1 MKVIQTNIPGVL
13 IIEPRVFKDS
23 RGYFFE
29 SFSQREFDD
38 KVTPIFGHS
47 INFVQDNE
55 SMSSYG
61 VMRGL
66 HYQRMPYTQSKLVR
80 CVKGAVLDVAVDI
93 RKGSPTFGQHVS
105 CLLTGRDE
113 EGMKIAEQFAN
124 ESAINH
130 QSSAINHQSSAINH
144 QQSVINHQQSLIGLQ
159 FFVPRG
165 FAHGFAVLSETA
177 VFQYKC
183 DEFYHPEADG
193 GINIKDESL
202 GIDWRIPVEEAILS
216 EKDLKHAC
224 LKDAVL
230 DFDINDKLY

>member
-1 MKVIQTNIPGVL
+1 MNIIKTNIPGVL

-23 RGYFFE
+23 RGFFFE
-29 SFSQREFDD
+29 SFSQREFDE
-38 KVTPIFGHS
+38 KVTPILGHS

-93 RKGSPTFGQHVS
+93 RKGSPTFGQHVAVE
-105 CLLTGRDE
+105 LTED
-113 EGMKIAEQFAN
+113 
-124 ESAINH
+124 NH
-130 QSSAINHQSSAINH
+130 R
-144 QQSVINHQQSLIGLQ
+144 Q
-159 FFVPRG
+159 FFIPRG

-183 DEFYHPEADG
+183 DEFYRPEADG

-202 GIDWRIPVEEAILS
+202 GIDWRIPVEKAILS
-216 EKDLKHAC
+216 EKDLEHTC

>member
-1 MKVIQTNIPGVL
+1 MINVVKTAIEGVV
-13 IIEPRVFKDS
+13 IIEPRVFGDA

-29 SFSQREFDD
+29 SFSQREFDE
-38 KVTPIFGHS
+38 KVLKPLETIETAAGVKPFAGISKLH
-47 INFVQDNE
+47 FVQDNE

-66 HYQRMPYTQSKLVR
+66 HFQRPPFTQSKLVR

-93 RKGSPTFGQHVS
+93 RKGSPTYGQHVAVE
-105 CLLTGRDE
+105 LTED
-113 EGMKIAEQFAN
+113 
-124 ESAINH
+124 NH
-130 QSSAINHQSSAINH
+130 R
-144 QQSVINHQQSLIGLQ
+144 Q

-193 GINIKDESL
+193 GISIMDDSL
-202 GIDWRIPVEEAILS
+202 GINWRIPTDKALLS
-216 EKDLKHAC
+216 DKDTKHAF
-224 LKDAVL
+224 LKD
-230 DFDINDKLY
+230 FDSPFVYGEDLYPELK

>member
-1 MKVIQTNIPGVL
+1 MEVIKTNIPGVL

-38 KVTPIFGHS
+38 KVTPILGHS
-47 INFVQDNE
+47 IHFVQDNE

-113 EGMKIAEQFAN
+113 EGMKIAEQFAK
-124 ESAINH
+124 ESVFN
-130 QSSAINHQSSAINH
+130 NL
-144 QQSVINHQQSLIGLQ
+144 QSLIGLQ

-183 DEFYHPEADG
+183 DNFYHPEADG

-202 GIDWRIPVEEAILS
+202 GIDWRIPVEKAILS
-216 EKDLKHAC
+216 EKDLKHEC

-230 DFDINDKLY
+230 DFDINDKFY